1 MEKTTT
7 TKTQWTPNE
16 TQKVFLNTLKNAN
29 EPLTLNEINFISGL
43 NIKTGSIVSL
53 KTKELYETVDKEV
66 KVSTTKVEHYNGF
79 EVVKTTEKSE
89 IKTAYVITKLG
100 AKLV

>member
-1 MEKTTT
+1 MEKTT
-7 TKTQWTPNE
+7 KSTQWTPNE
-16 TQKVFLNTLKNAN
+16 TQKAFLSILKNAN
-29 EPLTLNEINFISGL
+29 EPLTLNEVSYINGAE
-43 NIKTGSIVSL
+43 IKSGSIVSL
-53 KTKELYETVDKEV
+53 KTKELYETIDKEV

-79 EVVKTTEKSE
+79 EVVKTTEKME